1 MSAQQRE
8 RYKEQAKKAD
18 TRFLYQALRYTNQC
32 DINYRQSSN
41 KRLLVELTLIEIA
54 QITQPDDGVSAGR
67 RPNRLKTLFKLLTQQ
82 QQPEMKRA
90 PQVAPAVAV
99 SQNSTHVKTV
109 EQFTTSVDAVKPK
122 PAQSQQP
129 TAAPAAS
136 AYTSSNRPRLKSGG
150 FSWNAMRN
158 ATSQQQS
165 ETTIDTAAA
174 KPIDTAAES
183 AMASNASA
191 TPTAEAP
198 TVTNA
203 PFTQD
208 DLERVWIS
216 MCNRMPAKYSAIAL
230 RMKNITP
237 QILDFPHIEILA
249 ENQIM
254 SDQLSQI
261 KGSIINTLRRDL
273 KNQSI
278 DVTIRLAAPHEKVKI
293 LSDMEVF
300 EQMSEK
306 NPAVE
311 QLREMFGLE
320 LT

>member
-1 MSAQQRE
+1 M
-8 RYKEQAKKAD
+8 
-18 TRFLYQALRYTNQC
+18 
-32 DINYRQSSN
+32 
-41 KRLLVELTLIEIA
+41 
-54 QITQPDDGVSAGR
+54 
-67 RPNRLKTLFKLLTQQ
+67 LF
-82 QQPEMKRA
+82 R
-90 PQVAPAVAV
+90 
-99 SQNSTHVKTV
+99 S
-109 EQFTTSVDAVKPK
+109 
-122 PAQSQQP
+122 
-129 TAAPAAS
+129 
-136 AYTSSNRPRLKSGG
+136 LKSGG

-165 ETTIDTAAA
+165 GTTIDTAAA
-174 KPIDTAAES
+174 KPIDAAAES